1 LAFYI
6 FPRKPLTPSFDRI
19 NIEPMFQ
26 ISIGSLIAS
35 NLVPL
40 LGVLFF
46 GWNVSSI
53 LILYWSENVII
64 GFYNILKMAGAQ
76 GKVDKTK
83 FSTGQKTTL
92 IPQRLYLIV
101 FFLVHF
107 GIFTFGHAAFV
118 FSFFGTE
125 QPTFN
130 SLLPALLSLF
140 VSHGISTYVHFIKN
154 GEFRRVSCADLF
166 FQPYRRVVI
175 MHLTIIF
182 GAWLSLVFNLP
193 SLVLVVLI
201 SLKIVVDILFHRK
214 EHQRFSIKSNPRNS

>member
-1 LAFYI
+1 
-6 FPRKPLTPSFDRI
+6 
-19 NIEPMFQ
+19 MFR
-26 ISIGSLIAS
+26 ISIGSLILS

-40 LGVLFF
+40 FGVLFF
-46 GWNVSSI
+46 GWSVSSI

-64 GFYNILKMAGAQ
+64 GFYNVLKMAGAQ

-92 IPQRLYLIV
+92 IPQRLYLIG

-125 QPTFN
+125 QPTFR
-130 SLLPALLSLF
+130 SFLPALLSLF
-140 VSHGISTYVHFIKN
+140 ISHGISAYMHFIKN
-154 GEFRRVSCADLF
+154 EEYRRVSYADLF
-166 FQPYRRVVI
+166 FQPYKRVVI

-182 GAWLSLVFNLP
+182 GALLSLVLNLP

-201 SLKIVVDILFHRK
+201 FLKIAVDILFHRK
-214 EHQRFSIKSNPRNS
+214 EHQKFSKE

>member
-1 LAFYI
+1 MVEISL
-6 FPRKPLTPSFDRI
+6 RLTPHHNMI
-19 NIEPMFQ
+19 NIVPMFQ
-26 ISIGSLIAS
+26 ISIGSLVLS

-40 LGVLFF
+40 FGVLFF

-53 LILYWSENVII
+53 LVLYWSENVII
-64 GFYNILKMAGAQ
+64 GFYNVLKMGSAQ
-76 GKVDKTK
+76 GKVDKAK

-92 IPQRLYLIV
+92 IPHRLYLIG

-125 QPTFN
+125 QPTFKN
-130 SLLPALLSLF
+130 LFPALLSLF
-140 VSHGISTYVHFIKN
+140 ISHGISAYVHFIKN
-154 GEFRRVSCADLF
+154 GEYRRVSYADLF
-166 FQPYRRVVI
+166 FQPYKRVVI

-182 GAWLSLVFNLP
+182 GAWLSLAFKLP

-201 SLKIVVDILFHRK
+201 FLKIAVDVLFHRK
-214 EHQRFSIKSNPRNS
+214 EHQKFSTPQNLR